1 MRLTIG
7 HEVPSS
13 VSRSGFKR
21 CLPPDSY
28 RATWESKIKVILV
41 KNGILD
47 ILKGKFLVSG
57 DAPKNWLFIIFTSFL
72 ATIMIGSSHSADTQ
86 VHKIAAL
93 SEEVKELRSEFVD
106 VRSDV
111 QRLKLE
117 STITQTVEEKG
128 LYPSEIPPKKIMVKT
143 QNED

>member
-1 MRLTIG
+1 M
-7 HEVPSS
+7 
-13 VSRSGFKR
+13 
-21 CLPPDSY
+21 
-28 RATWESKIKVILV
+28 

-93 SEEVKELRSEFVD
+93 NEEVKELRSEFVD
-106 VRSDV
+106 IRSDV

-117 STITQTVEEKG
+117 STISQSLLEKG
-128 LYPSEIPPKKIMVKT
+128 LYPSEIPPKKIKVKS
-143 QNED
+143 QNTERANAGF

>member
-1 MRLTIG
+1 M
-7 HEVPSS
+7 
-13 VSRSGFKR
+13 K
-21 CLPPDSY
+21 D
-28 RATWESKIKVILV
+28 
-41 KNGILD
+41 GILD

-106 VRSDV
+106 IRSDV
-111 QRLKLE
+111 QQLKLE
-117 STITQTVEEKG
+117 STISQSLLEKG
-128 LYPSEIPPKKIMVKT
+128 LYPSEIPPKKIKVKS
-143 QNED
+143 QNKKRANAGF